1 MCGDHPCCE
10 IGVVFCSCLQ
20 ICGNLYLQEKLNMI
34 VTIGGIPVYDAVIT
48 DDETGMFK
56 ISLVDDPAVMS
67 NFQAFDATR
76 KMQLYAI
83 QDEEK
88 RLVRG
93 CIMRADFPIY
103 RRDERMGEY
112 YIIYKADT
120 IRQMAEKYLAESRQ
134 NDVNAMHQ
142 GEDLPDIY
150 MVQYFIKG
158 DGIQVDG
165 FDECADGS
173 LFGEFHVTN
182 DDVWAEIKAGTYKG
196 FSLEG
201 VFDLVPEQD
210 RDEIQEIVDILDGK
224 FKKFHN
230 QNDMSKLSRLKEIL
244 AAKLQEAEQKFGNVT
259 TDKGVLSWDGD
270 DDLKEGDSVY
280 VMDSEGN
287 RTPAADGDYKTDDNK
302 VIVVV
307 DGKVSEIKD
316 AEAEVS
322 TEESKFIE
330 TDKGKL
336 EWDNEEED
344 LKEGDAVYVRDE
356 EGNRVPAPDGDYT
369 TGDGKVIK
377 VSDGKV
383 TEIVDDK
390 AEVADQDLKARR
402 KSRFEKIRQAFVESF
417 EEKMRLIT
425 EAIASVIGDD
435 KEFYLVDAGED
446 FGVVDVFDFETYEDH
461 YFRYSITWNEDG
473 TATASDPQE
482 VKRMFV
488 PIDMESPFA
497 KSNEEEMNS
506 LKAEN
511 ASLKAEIAKL
521 KKTPA
526 GKPAHEEVKEQQQ
539 MSKTGNK
546 GLDRLSRIMSAK

>member
-1 MCGDHPCCE
+1 
-10 IGVVFCSCLQ
+10 
-20 ICGNLYLQEKLNMI
+20 MI
-34 VTIGGIPVYDAVIT
+34 VTIGGIPVYDAIIS
-48 DDETGMFK
+48 DEETGMFK

-120 IRQMAEKYLAESRQ
+120 IRVMAEKYLAESRQ

-210 RDEIQEIVDILDGK
+210 RDEIQQIVDILDGAFENIHK
-224 FKKFHN
+224 T
-230 QNDMSKLSRLKEIL
+230 NDMSKLSRLKEIL
-244 AAKLQEAEQKFGNVT
+244 AAKLQEVEQKFGNVT

-307 DGKVSEIKD
+307 EGKVSEIKD
-316 AEAEVS
+316 PEAEVS
-322 TEESKFIE
+322 STEGEESEFFE

-344 LKEGDAVYVRDE
+344 LREGDAVYVRDE

-369 TGDGKVIK
+369 TEDGKVIK
-377 VSDGKV
+377 VADGKV
-383 TEIVDDK
+383 TEILDDR
-390 AEVADQDLKARR
+390 AEVAPEMSETL
-402 KSRFEKIRQAFVESF
+402 QA
-417 EEKMRLIT
+417 L
-425 EAIASVIGDD
+425 
-435 KEFYLVDAGED
+435 
-446 FGVVDVFDFETYEDH
+446 
-461 YFRYSITWNEDG
+461 
-473 TATASDPQE
+473 Q
-482 VKRMFV
+482 
-488 PIDMESPFA
+488 
-497 KSNEEEMNS
+497 EEMSRLREENVALQADNDS
-506 LKAEN
+506 LR
-511 ASLKAEIAKL
+511 AEIAKL

-526 GKPAHEEVKEQQQ
+526 AKPAHEVVKEEEK

-546 GLDRLSRIMSAK
+546 GLDRLARIMSAK

>member
-1 MCGDHPCCE
+1 
-10 IGVVFCSCLQ
+10 
-20 ICGNLYLQEKLNMI
+20 MI
-34 VTIGGIPVYDAVIT
+34 VTIGGIPVYNAVIT
-48 DDETGMFK
+48 DDETGMLK

-76 KMQLYAI
+76 RPMLYAV

-103 RRDERMGEY
+103 RRESGMGEF

-120 IRQMAEKYLAESRQ
+120 IRKMAEKYLAESRQ
-134 NDVNAMHQ
+134 NILNAMHQ

-158 DGIQVDG
+158 DGIRVDG

-182 DDVWAEIKAGTYKG
+182 DEVWAEIKAGTYKG

-210 RDEIQEIVDILDGK
+210 RDEIQEIVDVLDGK
-224 FKKFHN
+224 FKKFLN
-230 QNDMSKLSRLKEIL
+230 QKDMAKLKRLKEIL
-244 AAKLQEAEQKFGNVT
+244 AAKLQEKFGNVT
-259 TDKGVLSWDGD
+259 TDKGVLSWDGNE
-270 DDLKEGDSVY
+270 DLKAGDSVY
-280 VMDSEGN
+280 VVDSEGN
-287 RTPAADGDYKTDDNK
+287 RTPAEDGDYKTEDNK

-316 AEAEVS
+316 AEAEVDS
-322 TEESKFIE
+322 EFIE

-344 LKEGDAVYVRDE
+344 LKAGDAVYVRDE

-369 TGDGKVIK
+369 TEDGKVIK

-390 AEVADQDLKARR
+390 AEVADEDLKAKRIS
-402 KSRFEKIRQAFVESF
+402 KFTKIRQAFDESYAEKEQMIRNAIYKLRESDWWYLYEAGDDFAVISVFNEKTWEESF
-417 EEKMRLIT
+417 
-425 EAIASVIGDD
+425 V
-435 KEFYLVDAGED
+435 
-446 FGVVDVFDFETYEDH
+446 
-461 YFRYSITWNEDG
+461 RYSITWNEDG
-473 TATASDPQE
+473 TANASDPVD
-482 VKRMFV
+482 VKLMFV
-488 PIDMESPFA
+488 PVDMESPFA
-497 KSNEEEMNS
+497 KGNEEEMAA
-506 LKAEN
+506 LREEN
-511 ASLKAEIAKL
+511 ASLKAEVAKL

-526 GKPAHEEVKEQQQ
+526 AKPAHEEVKEPLQ

>member
-1 MCGDHPCCE
+1 
-10 IGVVFCSCLQ
+10 
-20 ICGNLYLQEKLNMI
+20 MI
-34 VTIGGIPVYDAVIT
+34 VTIGGIPVYDAIIS
-48 DDETGMFK
+48 DEETGMFK

-76 KMQLYAI
+76 KPVMYAI
-83 QDEEK
+83 QDDEK

-112 YIIYKADT
+112 YVIYKAEE
-120 IRQMAEKYLAESRQ
+120 IRKMAEKYLAESRQ
-134 NDVNAMHQ
+134 NDVNLMHRDDSDVEGVQ
-142 GEDLPDIY
+142 

-182 DDVWAEIKAGTYKG
+182 DDVWSEVKAGTYKG

-210 RDEIQEIVDILDGK
+210 RDEIQDIVDILDGK

-230 QNDMSKLSRLKEIL
+230 QNDMSKLNRLKEIL
-244 AAKLQEAEQKFGNVT
+244 AAKLREEEKFGNVT
-259 TDKGVLSWDGD
+259 TDKGVISWDGD
-270 DDLKEGDSVY
+270 EDLKEGDSVY
-280 VMDSEGN
+280 VVDSEGN
-287 RTPAADGDYKTDDNK
+287 RTPAADGDYKTEDNK

-369 TGDGKVIK
+369 TEDGKVIK

-402 KSRFEKIRQAFVESF
+402 KSRFEKIRQAFEASYAEKEQKIREAIYNFRNDDAWWWLTDAGDDYAVIDLMDDETM
-417 EEKMRLIT
+417 EEKYI
-425 EAIASVIGDD
+425 
-435 KEFYLVDAGED
+435 
-446 FGVVDVFDFETYEDH
+446 
-461 YFRYSITWNEDG
+461 RYSITWNEDG
-473 TATASDPQE
+473 TANASDPQE
-482 VKRMFV
+482 VKLMFV
-488 PIDMESPFA
+488 PVDMESPFA
-497 KSNEEEMNS
+497 KGNEEEMSRLREENVALQADNDS
-506 LKAEN
+506 LKAEV
-511 ASLKAEIAKL
+511 AKL

-526 GKPAHEEVKEQQQ
+526 AKPAHEVVKEEQK